1 MRILTFN
8 LWHGLSPSTPVAFE
22 ALEPNARRE
31 LREQMQLETLK
42 RISPD
47 IAFFQEVNPVAVR
60 APVLEGVLKSKS
72 ATQLDLVGLKLFGVG
87 IPLNLN
93 SGLMTSVASRWP
105 LREIEAISLSR
116 PGLNLVRKWAS
127 WQLRE
132 ERFALFSE
140 TMLPHWGKVLLVNT
154 HLHHGLESTPQF
166 MAELDKAASEL
177 ELPASMVSELRE
189 RILKGNERRKSELGV
204 LMKTMDRLS
213 QKYSAVLFA
222 GDFNSSP
229 DGETATL
236 LREYGF
242 KDVWAESGASDPGY
256 TWNPAVNTANHIL
269 QVGFPLS
276 LTIEDLSFSTKIRD
290 TLLTMARKH
299 ESRPRRIDM
308 IWLRTNGLQVN
319 VKKAELV
326 GLPDSAGLA
335 PSDHFGVCAD
345 LEV

>member
-22 ALEPNARRE
+22 ALEPSARRQ
-31 LREQMQLETLK
+31 LREQMQLELLSQL
-42 RISPD
+42 SPD

-60 APVLEGVLKSKS
+60 APVLESVLKSRS
-72 ATQLDLVGLKLFGVG
+72 AVQLDLVGLKLFGVG

-105 LREIEAISLSR
+105 FRQIEAISLTR

-154 HLHHGLESTPQF
+154 HLHHGLESTPEFLIQLDNAA
-166 MAELDKAASEL
+166 AELD
-177 ELPASMVSELRE
+177 LPASMVSELRE
-189 RILKGNERRKSELGV
+189 RILKGNERRKLEFGV
-204 LMKTMDRLS
+204 LMKKLDQLS
-213 QKYSAVLFA
+213 QKYSAILFA

-229 DGETATL
+229 EGEVATL
-236 LREYGF
+236 LRENGF
-242 KDVWAESGASDPGY
+242 KDVWAESGVSDPGY
-256 TWNPAVNTANHIL
+256 TWNPTANAANHIL
-269 QVGFPLS
+269 QVGFPLT
-276 LTIEDLSFSTKIRD
+276 LTIEDLSFSAKIRD
-290 TLLTMARKH
+290 SLLAMARKH
-299 ESRPRRIDM
+299 ESRARRIDM

-326 GLPDSAGLA
+326 GLPNREGLA
-335 PSDHFGVCAD
+335 PSDHFGVCAE